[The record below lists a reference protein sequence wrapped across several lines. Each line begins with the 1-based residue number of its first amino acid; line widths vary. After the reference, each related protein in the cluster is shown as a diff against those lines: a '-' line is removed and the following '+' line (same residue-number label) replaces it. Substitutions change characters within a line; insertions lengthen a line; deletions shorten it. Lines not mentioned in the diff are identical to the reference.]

1 MNGRYLLDTNIV
13 VPFLNGDPILKEK
26 FAQYEEAYLPVIVL
40 GELYYGAFNSSKKTS
55 NLEKIEGFKEE
66 ILILDCDEF
75 TSKIYGEI
83 KKGLK
88 DKGTPIPENDIWIS
102 AIAIQYRLT
111 LATRDNH
118 FNNIDGLS
126 VEKW

>member
-1 MNGRYLLDTNIV
+1 MNGRYLLDTSII
-13 VPFLNGDPILKEK
+13 VPFLNGDPVIKEK
-26 FAQYEEAYLPVIVL
+26 ITQLEEVYLPVIAL

-55 NLEKIEGFKEE
+55 NLEKIEGFKDE
-66 ILILDCDEF
+66 IFILDCDEF
-75 TSKIYGEI
+75 TSKLYGEI

-88 DKGTPIPENDIWIS
+88 DKGRPIPENDIWIS
-102 AIAIQYRLT
+102 AIAIQFSLT

-118 FNNIDGLS
+118 FNSVEGLT